1 MAGHPNQLGRVAGAL
16 RGVEIARLQRVGEL
30 AESLSI
36 VLIVRSLGGMTLAPE
51 REVYPAIESRPAACL
66 AIRAYRVLKIVAQFL
81 FSSSKCKRTSLPTQ
95 RARRRR
101 RIAQRAPQAERQAD
115 VKRRYWR

>member
-66 AIRAYRVLKIVAQFL
+66 AIRAYRVLKMVALHSFYSRAASAREL
-81 FSSSKCKRTSLPTQ
+81 ACQ
-95 RARRRR
+95 RSAHAVDDVLHSERRKQN
-101 RIAQRAPQAERQAD
+101 AKQA
-115 VKRRYWR
+115 

>member
-1 MAGHPNQLGRVAGAL
+1 
-16 RGVEIARLQRVGEL
+16 
-30 AESLSI
+30 
-36 VLIVRSLGGMTLAPE
+36 LGGMTLAPE

-115 VKRRYWR
+115 VKRRYWRRRRAAWRFAPRAPRRQNKAPKQ